1 MAISYLLIYVLFSTF
16 LALVQKENQ
25 VVPLGLLMVE
35 SFSWKNLSPG
45 QLILK
50 IHTYA
55 TKAAVISLPAGYV
68 LVFFLCHSLKNRNI
82 ILNQIKGLFP

>member
-1 MAISYLLIYVLFSTF
+1 MP
-16 LALVQKENQ
+16 K
-25 VVPLGLLMVE
+25 GLLMVE
-35 SFSWKNLSPG
+35 KFSWKNLAPG

-68 LVFFLCHSLKNRNI
+68 PFCYTLLIPFELEA
-82 ILNQIKGLFP
+82 